1 MLLNGYI
8 FQTMENHRVEK
19 VAITE
24 QGFIRLE
31 TELKHLKEVERP
43 SVIQAI
49 SDAREHGD
57 LSENAEY
64 SAARE
69 KQSFIEGRIQEL
81 ESIIS
86 RADII
91 FIKNL
96 SGNSI
101 KFGATVTII
110 DEDTQIEQ
118 TWQIVGEVEANLK
131 ERRIATTSP
140 IGRSLI
146 GKSEGDIVEVS
157 SPGGVKSYEILKVVF
172 Q

>member
-1 MLLNGYI
+1 MD
-8 FQTMENHRVEK
+8 K

-24 QGFIRLE
+24 KGFLRLE
-31 TELKHLKEVERP
+31 AELKHLKEVERP
-43 SVIQAI
+43 NIIQAI

-64 SAARE
+64 SSARE

-86 RADII
+86 RADVIM
-91 FIKNL
+91 IKNL
-96 SGNSI
+96 SGKSV
-101 KFGATVTII
+101 KFGATVTIM
-110 DEDTQIEQ
+110 DEDTEIEQ

-131 ERRIATTSP
+131 EGRIATTSP

-146 GKSEGDIVEVS
+146 GKSEGEVIEVS
-157 SPGGVKSYEILKVVF
+157 SPGGVKSYEIIKVLF
-172 Q
+172 I

>member
-1 MLLNGYI
+1 M
-8 FQTMENHRVEK
+8 EK

-31 TELKHLKEVERP
+31 NELKHLKEVERP

-69 KQSFIEGRIQEL
+69 KQSFIEGRIKEL

-86 RADII
+86 RADVID
-91 FIKNL
+91 IKNF
-96 SGNSI
+96 SGKTV
-101 KFGATVTII
+101 KFGATVTIM
-110 DEDTQIEQ
+110 DEDTETEQ

-131 ERRIATTSP
+131 EKRIGTTSP

-146 GKSEGDIVEVS
+146 GKTEGDVIEVS
-157 SPGGVKSYEILKVVF
+157 SPGGIKSYEIIKVAF
-172 Q
+172 